1 MKTKLKVLQI
11 TPSFG
16 VGGAE
21 KLVLEYLLNY
31 NKENIEMR
39 AISLYGSSN
48 SLYDNIIKE
57 KNLDVIYLDKKAG
70 LDISMLKKINNVID
84 EYKPDIIHSHL
95 HVMKYLIYSISKHK
109 NIKFFHTIH
118 SEPKKDAKYL
128 DKFFNKIAFQKYSV
142 TPIALSQKLA
152 EYNNYYYKLASTK
165 VVNNGIN
172 LDSFV
177 KDEKKRKETRQA
189 LGIAEDSFVIGH
201 IGRFDKFKNQE
212 FLVKVV
218 DKIFKDRKD
227 IKLLL
232 IGDGELR
239 EYIEEMV
246 DRMNLTNSVC
256 FLGARSDIPSLL
268 NSMDVFVFPSIY
280 EGFPIT
286 LIEAQAAGVRCVISD
301 KIDDSCVL
309 DESTIKLSL
318 NDSLNHW
325 SKIILESKNSTVK
338 NEYSNYYDIKKYE
351 IKNVLNSLEEVYKS

>member
-39 AISLYGSSN
+39 AVSLYGSSN

-57 KNLDVIYLDKKAG
+57 KNLDVMYLDKKPG
-70 LDISMLKKINNVID
+70 LDTSMLKKINMAID

-95 HVMKYLIYSISKHK
+95 HVMKYLIYAINKHK
-109 NIKFFHTIH
+109 NIKCFHTIH
-118 SEPKKDAKYL
+118 SEPAKDAKYF
-128 DKFFNKIAFQKYSV
+128 DKFFNKLAFQKYSV
-142 TPIALSQKLA
+142 TPIALSEKLA
-152 EYNNYYYKLASTK
+152 EYNNKYYKIANTK
-165 VVNNGIN
+165 VVNNGVN

-177 KDEKKRKETRQA
+177 KDEKKRKDTRQA
-189 LGIAEDSFVIGH
+189 LGISEDTFVIGH

-212 FLVKVV
+212 FLVRVA
-218 DKIFKDRKD
+218 DKILQDRGN

-239 EYIEEMV
+239 KHIEEIV
-246 DRMNLTNSVC
+246 DRMNLKNNVY

-268 NSMDVFVFPSIY
+268 NAMDVFVFPSLY

-301 KIDDSCVL
+301 EIDDSCVL

-318 NDSLNHW
+318 NDSLDYW
-325 SKIILESKNSTVK
+325 SKIILESKNSTDK
-338 NEYSNYYDIKKYE
+338 FIRNNNYDIGRYE
-351 IKNVLNSLEEVYKS
+351 IKSVLNSLEEIYRS